1 MEIKKI
7 ILTLALFSSS
17 LTANALEFLGFK
29 LDNATHQEIHQLL
42 INNGASLKNKN
53 PLSSVYIVKGNKIP
67 NASWIKTYFNDED
80 KFIGLQIGFPYQK
93 TSTLPMRRA
102 LTEKYGHPVKGE
114 GGFNTVDGFSTKD
127 SYHSVAVWKFPDG
140 TSITYDADIFQEVPE
155 DIKRDRSLST
165 NIIITYRHDKRK
177 AELVKK
183 LKEQS
188 YQNEKNKIKQV
199 F

>member
-7 ILTLALFSSS
+7 ILALALFSSS

-42 INNGASLKNKN
+42 TNNGASLKNKK

-93 TSTLPMRRA
+93 TSTLPMRREKQIRLKDVLQAIIAA
-102 LTEKYGHPVKGE
+102 LQVSVVK
-114 GGFNTVDGFSTKD
+114 NAP
-127 SYHSVAVWKFPDG
+127 AVCVLRYIN
-140 TSITYDADIFQEVPE
+140 SC
-155 DIKRDRSLST
+155 
-165 NIIITYRHDKRK
+165 
-177 AELVKK
+177 
-183 LKEQS
+183 
-188 YQNEKNKIKQV
+188 
-199 F
+199 